1 MEFMF
6 VHCEYNKV
14 KKTDVTFKVSTCI
27 IGIILKVE
35 GVIQRGNIDIVI
47 KNSLL

>member
-14 KKTDVTFKVSTCI
+14 KKKDVTVGI

-35 GVIQRGNIDIVI
+35 GVILKVEGVI
-47 KNSLL
+47 